1 MQYAYLLTLI
11 VSLSGLA
18 TLDKKYNLALF
29 WDAKKT
35 LIALLAGLLFFL
47 VWDVVG
53 IVLGVFSTNQAWV
66 SGLYVITPDLPI
78 EEFLFLILLNYQVIL
93 LWRWRC
99 LHTS

>member
-11 VSLSGLA
+11 VSLSGLT

-35 LIALLAGLLFFL
+35 LLALLAGLLFFL
-47 VWDVVG
+47 VWDVTG

-99 LHTS
+99 LRTS

>member
-1 MQYAYLLTLI
+1 MQYVYLLTLL

-18 TLDKKYNLALF
+18 TLDKKYGLALF
-29 WDAKKT
+29 WDLKKT

-47 VWDVVG
+47 VWDVAG

-66 SGLYVITPDLPI
+66 SGLYVGTPDLPV

-99 LHTS
+99 LRTS